1 MNRRTF
7 LATSAATA
15 AGLVA
20 PGLVRAHHGWHSF
33 DQTQP
38 VFLEGTVK
46 TVRWQNP
53 HVELVLAVPKDL
65 KVPADLARWQVP
77 AQQAPVDGPGI
88 LGKSVLPRRAAA
100 EWTIELAPLT
110 RMQAWSIAEIKPG
123 EKVSVV
129 GYALPDEKGMAT
141 LRAEFLFRAGKAYG
155 LRSSPA

>member
-7 LATSAATA
+7 LATSAAAA
-15 AGLVA
+15 AGLVT
-20 PGLVRAHHGWHSF
+20 PGLARAHHGWHSF

-46 TVRWQNP
+46 VVRWQNP
-53 HVELVLAVPKDL
+53 HVELVPAVPKNL
-65 KVPADLARWQVP
+65 EVPANLARWPVP

-88 LGKSVLPRRAAA
+88 LGRSTLPKRAAP

-110 RMQAWSIAEIKPG
+110 RMQAWNIAEIRAG
-123 EKVSVV
+123 ERVSVV

-141 LRAEFLFRAGKAYG
+141 LRAEFLYRGGKAYG
-155 LRSSPA
+155 LRSSPV